1 MSRKL
6 SLQMLADQLGLSK
19 YAVSRALSGK
29 SGVSAA
35 TRQRVLELAR
45 TQGYQLPPMLQ
56 PALQHSTSLP
66 SHAMQSPFMNSSTI
80 PDPLAAPV
88 LLADAYILI
97 CIRDTHANN
106 PSYWQRVLNGVLNSC
121 SAQGIR
127 YVIVSPEAELSSS
140 RSSSSSSWSS
150 SATTATGSPQEA
162 IAPHIDWA
170 RCQGIVLV
178 GTFSHRIIQLVVRTR
193 LPYVLVDHVD
203 PLVISDKVNNDN
215 IEAGLKITHH
225 LLTLHCKHIIFLND
239 EAYSSSFADRL
250 TGARL
255 AVSGPNEMNPG
266 NVNLEEWKIAYS
278 QAGWEQSLYERWT
291 AIPPAQ
297 RPQAWIGANDDIAI
311 RWMRRLQAEGLTIPE
326 ETRIAGIDNVE
337 ASVLVSPKLTT
348 VNLCKEELGQRAV
361 EALLRR
367 ISRPGAPM
375 ESIRLSTGLIPR
387 AST

>member
-19 YAVSRALSGK
+19 YAVSRALAGK
-29 SGVSAA
+29 SGVSPA
-35 TRQRVLELAR
+35 TRQRIINLAK
-45 TQGYQLPPMLQ
+45 TLGYQHPAMLHSAAIQNPPMQ
-56 PALQHSTSLP
+56 NPSAAPALLP
-66 SHAMQSPFMNSSTI
+66 
-80 PDPLAAPV
+80 
-88 LLADAYILI
+88 DAYILV
-97 CIRDTHANN
+97 CIRDKHANN

-140 RSSSSSSWSS
+140 RSSSSSSSWSS
-150 SATTATGSPQEA
+150 PATTATGSPQEA

-170 RCQGIVLV
+170 RCQGIMLV
-178 GTFSHRIIQLVVRTR
+178 GTFSHSIIQLVVRTR

-203 PLVISDKVNNDN
+203 PLVTSDKVNNDN

-225 LLTLHCKHIIFLND
+225 LLTLHCKHIVFLND

-255 AVSGPNEMNPG
+255 AVSGPNANE
-266 NVNLEEWKIAYS
+266 VSLTHARLEEWKINYS
-278 QAGWEQSLYERWT
+278 QAGWEQALFKRWT
-291 AIPPAQ
+291 ALPPAE

-311 RWMRRLQAEGLTIPE
+311 HWMRRLQAEGVTIPE

-337 ASVLVSPKLTT
+337 ASVLVAPKLTT

-375 ESIRLSTGLIPR
+375 ESIRLSTDLIPR

>member
-6 SLQMLADQLGLSK
+6 SLQVLADQLGLSK
-19 YAVSRALSGK
+19 YAVSRALAGK
-29 SGVSAA
+29 SGVSPA
-35 TRQRVLELAR
+35 TRQRIINLAK
-45 TQGYQLPPMLQ
+45 TLGYQHPAMHHSAAIQSTPMQ
-56 PALQHSTSLP
+56 NPSTAPALLP
-66 SHAMQSPFMNSSTI
+66 
-80 PDPLAAPV
+80 
-88 LLADAYILI
+88 DAYILV
-97 CIRDTHANN
+97 CIRDKHANN

-140 RSSSSSSWSS
+140 RSSSSSSSSPSRPSSSSSS

-178 GTFSHRIIQLVVRTR
+178 GTFSHSILQLVVRTR
-193 LPYVLVDHVD
+193 LPYVLADHID
-203 PLVISDKVNNDN
+203 PLVTSDKVNNDN

-225 LLTLHCKHIIFLND
+225 LLTLHCKYIVFLND

-255 AVSGPNEMNPG
+255 AVSGPNA
-266 NVNLEEWKIAYS
+266 NVNEVSLTHARLEEWKINYS
-278 QAGWEQSLYERWT
+278 QAGWEQALFKRWT
-291 AIPPAQ
+291 ALPPAE

-311 RWMRRLQAEGLTIPE
+311 HWMRRLQAEGVTIPE

-337 ASVLVSPKLTT
+337 ASVLVAPKLTT

-375 ESIRLSTGLIPR
+375 ESICLSTDLIPR